1 MRIERLITG
10 SSVLTLVMA
19 LAGLALYGWHL
30 AIHPEPRL
38 SDPGE
43 PAPRSAQGVA
53 VLVAVANRHDDDAA
67 LRFTAHVHGRDRGNF
82 RRHLRRI
89 AVQRGW
95 YPHGG
100 GSCQRLVVPEA
111 DLPELRAVEVD
122 AIDWVR
128 RHNGGSV
135 SANTFREADLVNVVV
150 CVRVD
155 LWSGV
160 LRGLAIGLWALATLP
175 ALVFLGDLFVE
186 PALNRRPPRG

>member
-1 MRIERLITG
+1 MHIEKLVTR
-10 SSVLTLVMA
+10 SSVLTCVMV

-30 AIHPEPRL
+30 AIHPEPQL

-43 PAPRSAQGVA
+43 PAPRRTEGVA

-67 LRFTAHVHGRDRGNF
+67 LRFTARVHGRDRGNF

-95 YPHGG
+95 YPHDG

-111 DLPELRAVEVD
+111 DLIRLQAVEVN

-128 RHNGGSV
+128 RHVGGGV
-135 SANTFREADLVNVVV
+135 SASTFREADLINAVV
-150 CVRVD
+150 CVRAD
-155 LWSGV
+155 LRSGV
-160 LRGLAIGLWALATLP
+160 LRGLAIALWALATLP

-186 PALNRRPPRG
+186 PALNRRPPKR